1 VDPKNRYFIKSFVH
15 EFRAQPK
22 TPGARRIEKLESRV
36 SERIPCSFSCVRD
49 GFTFRDSFTE
59 DRETMEDS
67 LEDEILYQTY
77 ISHMNKF
84 TFILPFIP
92 QRLPTLNY
100 ALRILRLYL
109 LKPEVF
115 IVTFVSIVLIVYL
128 QTANNLWGRPVIAR
142 LQNGLSKS
150 PFSCS
155 QILGK
160 TIKSSNDSSWCT
172 VGEKAAVFAIQG
184 RRPHMEDRFVL
195 AENFGDSGVS
205 LFAVFD
211 GHGGEVCSN
220 HFYVT
225 LRSCNNFISFFSSL
239 LILPPIECPTAFK
252 QKSWK

>member
-1 VDPKNRYFIKSFVH
+1 
-15 EFRAQPK
+15 
-22 TPGARRIEKLESRV
+22 
-36 SERIPCSFSCVRD
+36 
-49 GFTFRDSFTE
+49 
-59 DRETMEDS
+59 MEDS

-100 ALRILRLYL
+100 AFRILRLYL

-115 IVTFVSIVLIVYL
+115 IVTFVSIVLLVYL

-150 PFSCS
+150 TFSCP
-155 QILGK
+155 QLLGK

-172 VGEKAAVFAIQG
+172 VGENAAVFAIQG

-205 LFAVFD
+205 MFAVFD
-211 GHGGEVCSN
+211 GHGGEVCYSQISLFIFN
-220 HFYVT
+220 TIT
-225 LRSCNNFISFFSSL
+225 LLDNNIIYLSKLCNFPSQLAANFATDKMSSSIQAKILEAKDVSKKGAIPKESENNGNEPTSTPNTPTQNMEDKKSKGIS
-239 LILPPIECPTAFK
+239 K
-252 QKSWK
+252 

>member
-1 VDPKNRYFIKSFVH
+1 MSRP
-15 EFRAQPK
+15 
-22 TPGARRIEKLESRV
+22 SRV
-36 SERIPCSFSCVRD
+36 QAVSVAFSCVRNHPE
-49 GFTFRDSFTE
+49 FRDYSTE
-59 DRETMEDS
+59 DRQTMEDS

-100 ALRILRLYL
+100 AFRILRLYL

-115 IVTFVSIVLIVYL
+115 IVTFVSIVLLVYL

-150 PFSCS
+150 TFSCP
-155 QILGK
+155 QLLGK

-195 AENFGDSGVS
+195 AENFGNSGVS

-211 GHGGEVCSN
+211 GHGGEVRNVSLIAASN
-220 HFYVT
+220 Y
-225 LRSCNNFISFFSSL
+225 LCISCI
-239 LILPPIECPTAFK
+239 
-252 QKSWK
+252 

>member
-1 VDPKNRYFIKSFVH
+1 
-15 EFRAQPK
+15 
-22 TPGARRIEKLESRV
+22 V
-36 SERIPCSFSCVRD
+36 SERIPPCSLLFLLCPGLPRAC
-49 GFTFRDSFTE
+49 GFRDILGKE
-59 DRETMEDS
+59 ARETMEDS

-84 TFILPFIP
+84 TFILPFVP

-115 IVTFVSIVLIVYL
+115 IVTFVSIVLLVYL

-150 PFSCS
+150 TYSCTR
-155 QILGK
+155 QLLGK
-160 TIKSSNDSSWCT
+160 TIKSSSSDSSWCT

-195 AENFGDSGVS
+195 AENFGESGVS

-211 GHGGEVCSN
+211 GHGGEVFLA
-220 HFYVT
+220 H
-225 LRSCNNFISFFSSL
+225 
-239 LILPPIECPTAFK
+239 LILFNILCLLSLAGL
-252 QKSWK
+252 